1 MKALVEFVGA
11 GPGAEDLITVRGLRA
26 LEQADLVVYA
36 GSLVN
41 PAHLKACKA
50 NCTCLDSASMNLGE
64 QIEAMSDAALAGKRV
79 VRLHTGDPA
88 MYGAINEQIR
98 GLAQKGVAASI
109 IPGVSS
115 VFAAAAALGCELTS
129 PDVSQ
134 SVVLTRTPGRTPMP
148 QGEDAAAFART
159 GAMLVFFLSTGK
171 VGELM
176 RHLMEQGGLTEDTPA
191 AIVYRASWPDER
203 ILRGTVGDIA
213 RQAEEAGLGRQALV
227 IVGRALGANGT
238 ASRLYDADFSHGYRN
253 RLVSENFDGRC
264 ALYAFTDKG
273 LTRAREIAAGL
284 GLPTVL
290 HSTRPSNAEGIV
302 HIPAQDFDSRLA
314 ANWAQFDA
322 HIFIGATGIPF
333 RKATPLLRGKSID
346 PAVLACPES
355 GSHVIALTS
364 GHFGG
369 TNRLARRIARITGG
383 QAVIGSPADVN
394 GLPAFD
400 EAAAQE
406 HARILNPEAVRALN
420 AALLDGTP
428 IAFCGTRAVFERHFA
443 STGQVAFF
451 ENPQD
456 VTCGHAVLW
465 DSENTLPEEV
475 LYLDVSSRAFV
486 LGVGCRRGVKPQE
499 LRLVAERYLSEFGLN
514 AENIAGIA
522 TCTVKEDEPAI
533 LGLGEAWQVPV
544 AFHSAEELD
553 AVPVSAPSEKVREK
567 VGTAS
572 VCEAAC
578 LLSAGYGSIPQPT
591 LYAPKAAFGDVTL
604 ALARLPH
611 LSAPKATRG
620 QIVVVGLGSG
630 VPEQITPEVDAAL
643 RHCDTVAG
651 YSNYVDFIRDRI
663 IGKPIIQNGMMG
675 EVARCRATLEAAAAG
690 QEVCMVCS
698 GDPGILAM
706 AGLLFELRAREPEFA
721 DIPIRV
727 LPGITAANIA
737 AASLGAP
744 LQNGFS
750 LVSLSDLLVPSDEV
764 RQNLRA
770 VAQSAL
776 PVTLYNPAGRKRRRL
791 LAEALDIFRE
801 ARGGDILCAFVRHAG
816 RPEETRWIGRLADLP
831 ADDVDMSTLVLIG
844 SARTVT
850 DRGALFEARG
860 YAEKYLDKDAPAS
873 TADGR

>member
-50 NCTCLDSASMNLGE
+50 DCTCLDSASMNLGE

-88 MYGAINEQIR
+88 MYGTINEQIR

-176 RHLMEQGGLTEDTPA
+176 RHLMEQGGLAEDTPA

-302 HIPAQDFDSRLA
+302 HIPVQDFDSRLA

-333 RKATPLLRGKSID
+333 RKAAPLLRGKSID

-406 HARILNPEAVRALN
+406 HTRILNPEAVRALN
-420 AALLDGTP
+420 AALLDGSP

-591 LYAPKAAFGDVTL
+591 LYAPKSAFGDVTL

-611 LSAPKATRG
+611 LAVPQNG
-620 QIVVVGLGSG
+620 QGEIVVAGLGSG
-630 VPEQITPEVDAAL
+630 APGHITPDVDTAL
-643 RHCDTVAG
+643 RRCDTVAG
-651 YSNYVDFIRDRI
+651 YSHYVDFIRDRI
-663 IGKPIIQNGMMG
+663 AGKPVIQNGMKG
-675 EVARCRATLEAAAAG
+675 EVERCLSALEAALAG
-690 QEVCMVCS
+690 QNVCMVCS

-706 AGLLFELRAREPEFA
+706 AGLLYALRAREPRFG

-727 LPGITAANIA
+727 LPGITAATIA

-750 LVSLSDLLVPSDEV
+750 LVSLSDLLVSADEV
-764 RQNLRA
+764 RRNIRS
-770 VAQSAL
+770 VAQSLL
-776 PVTLYNPAGRKRRRL
+776 PVALYNPAGRKRRAL
-791 LAEALDIFRE
+791 LDETLAVFRE
-801 ARGGDILCAFVRHAG
+801 HRGGDVLCAYVKNAG
-816 RPEETRWIGRLADLP
+816 REQETKWVGKLSEFP
-831 ADDVDMSTLVLIG
+831 AAEVDMSTLIIIGGPRTRLDSGVLY
-844 SARTVT
+844 
-850 DRGALFEARG
+850 EPRG
-860 YAEKYLDKDAPAS
+860 YVEKYME
-873 TADGR
+873 

>member
-50 NCTCLDSASMNLGE
+50 DCTCLDSASMNLVE
-64 QIEAMSDAALAGKRV
+64 QIEAMSDAALTGKRV

-176 RHLMEQGGLTEDTPA
+176 RHLMEQGGLAEGTPA

-253 RLVSENFDGRC
+253 RLVSEDFDGRC

-290 HSTRPSNAEGIV
+290 HSTHPSGAEGIV

-333 RKATPLLRGKSID
+333 RKAAPLLRDKNID

-394 GLPAFD
+394 SLPAFD

-420 AALLDGTP
+420 AALLDGSP

-578 LLSAGYGSIPQPT
+578 LLSAGYGSIPQPA
-591 LYAPKAAFGDVTL
+591 LYAPKSAFGDVTL

-611 LSAPKATRG
+611 LPVPKSG
-620 QIVVVGLGSG
+620 QGEIVVAGLGSG
-630 VPEQITPEVDAAL
+630 APGHITPDVDTAI
-643 RHCDTVAG
+643 RRCDTVAG
-651 YSNYVDFIRDRI
+651 YSHYVDFIRDRI
-663 IGKPIIQNGMMG
+663 AGKPVIQNGMKG
-675 EVARCRATLEAAAAG
+675 EVERCLSALEAALAG
-690 QEVCMVCS
+690 QNVCMVCS

-706 AGLLFELRAREPEFA
+706 AGLLYELRTREPRFR

-727 LPGITAANIA
+727 LPGITAATIA
-737 AASLGAP
+737 ASSLGAP

-750 LVSLSDLLVPSDEV
+750 LVSLSDLLVSADEA
-764 RQNLRA
+764 RRNIRS
-770 VAQSAL
+770 VAQSLL
-776 PVTLYNPAGRKRRRL
+776 PVALYNPAGRKRRDL
-791 LAEALDIFRE
+791 LEETLAVFRE
-801 ARGGDILCAFVRHAG
+801 HRGEDVLCAYVKNAG
-816 RPEETRWIGRLADLP
+816 REQETKWLGKLSEFP
-831 ADDVDMSTLVLIG
+831 AAEVDMSTLIIIGGPRTRLDSGVLY
-844 SARTVT
+844 
-850 DRGALFEARG
+850 EPRG
-860 YAEKYLDKDAPAS
+860 YVEKYME
-873 TADGR
+873 

>member
-50 NCTCLDSASMNLGE
+50 DCTCLDSASMNLGE

-176 RHLMEQGGLTEDTPA
+176 RHLMEQGGLAEDTPA

-273 LTRAREIAAGL
+273 LTRAQEIAAGL

-302 HIPAQDFDSRLA
+302 HIPVQDFDSRLA

-333 RKATPLLRGKSID
+333 RKAAPLLRGKSID

-394 GLPAFD
+394 SLPAFD

-406 HARILNPEAVRALN
+406 YARILNPEAVRALN
-420 AALLDGTP
+420 AALLDGSP

-456 VTCGHAVLW
+456 VTCGHAILW

-514 AENIAGIA
+514 AENIASIA

-578 LLSAGYGSIPQPT
+578 LLSAGYGSIPQPA
-591 LYAPKAAFGDVTL
+591 LYAPKSAFGDVTL

-611 LSAPKATRG
+611 LPVPKSG
-620 QIVVVGLGSG
+620 QGEIVVAGLGSG
-630 VPEQITPEVDAAL
+630 APGHITPDVDTAL
-643 RHCDTVAG
+643 RRCDTVAG
-651 YSNYVDFIRDRI
+651 YSHYVDFIRDRI
-663 IGKPIIQNGMMG
+663 AGKPVIQNGMKG
-675 EVARCRATLEAAAAG
+675 EVERCLSALEAALDG
-690 QEVCMVCS
+690 QNVCMVCS

-706 AGLLFELRAREPEFA
+706 AGLLYELRAREPRFG

-727 LPGITAANIA
+727 LPGITAATIA

-750 LVSLSDLLVPSDEV
+750 LVSLSDLLVPADEV
-764 RQNLRA
+764 RRNIRS
-770 VAQSAL
+770 VAQSLL
-776 PVTLYNPAGRKRRRL
+776 PVALYNPAGRKRRAL
-791 LAEALDIFRE
+791 LDETLAVFRE
-801 ARGGDILCAFVRHAG
+801 HRGRDVLCAYVKNAG
-816 RPEETRWIGRLADLP
+816 REQETKWVGKLSEFP
-831 ADDVDMSTLVLIG
+831 AAEVDMSTLIIIGGPRTRLDSGVLY
-844 SARTVT
+844 
-850 DRGALFEARG
+850 EPRG
-860 YAEKYLDKDAPAS
+860 YVEKYME
-873 TADGR
+873 

>member
-50 NCTCLDSASMNLGE
+50 DCTCLDSASMNLGE
-64 QIEAMSDAALAGKRV
+64 QIEAMSDAALTGKRV

-176 RHLMEQGGLTEDTPA
+176 RHLMEQGGLAEGTPA

-253 RLVSENFDGRC
+253 RLVSEDFDGRC

-290 HSTRPSNAEGIV
+290 HSTHPSGAEGIV
-302 HIPAQDFDSRLA
+302 HIL
-314 ANWAQFDA
+314 
-322 HIFIGATGIPF
+322 IGATGIPF
-333 RKATPLLRGKSID
+333 RKAAPLLRDKNID

-394 GLPAFD
+394 SLPAFD

-420 AALLDGTP
+420 AALLDGSP

-544 AFHSAEELD
+544 AFHSAEEL
-553 AVPVSAPSEKVREK
+553 
-567 VGTAS
+567 
-572 VCEAAC
+572 
-578 LLSAGYGSIPQPT
+578 
-591 LYAPKAAFGDVTL
+591 YAPKSAFGDVTL

-611 LSAPKATRG
+611 LPVPKSG
-620 QIVVVGLGSG
+620 QGEIVVAGLGSG
-630 VPEQITPEVDAAL
+630 APGHITPDVDTAI
-643 RHCDTVAG
+643 RRCDTVAG
-651 YSNYVDFIRDRI
+651 YSHYVDFIRDRI
-663 IGKPIIQNGMMG
+663 AGKPVIQNGMKG
-675 EVARCRATLEAAAAG
+675 EVERCLSALEAALAG
-690 QEVCMVCS
+690 QNVCMVCS

-706 AGLLFELRAREPEFA
+706 AGLLYELRTREPRFR

-727 LPGITAANIA
+727 LPGITAATIA
-737 AASLGAP
+737 ASSLGAP

-750 LVSLSDLLVPSDEV
+750 LVSLSDLLVSADEV
-764 RQNLRA
+764 RRNIRS
-770 VAQSAL
+770 VAQSLL
-776 PVTLYNPAGRKRRRL
+776 PVALYNPAGRKRRDL
-791 LAEALDIFRE
+791 LEETLAVFRE
-801 ARGGDILCAFVRHAG
+801 HRGEDVLCAYVKNAG
-816 RPEETRWIGRLADLP
+816 REQETKWLGKLSEFP
-831 ADDVDMSTLVLIG
+831 AAEVDMSTLIIIGGPRTRLDSGVLY
-844 SARTVT
+844 
-850 DRGALFEARG
+850 EPRG
-860 YAEKYLDKDAPAS
+860 YVEKYME
-873 TADGR
+873 

>member
-50 NCTCLDSASMNLGE
+50 DCTCLDSASMNLGE
-64 QIEAMSDAALAGKRV
+64 QIEAMSDAALTGKRV

-176 RHLMEQGGLTEDTPA
+176 RHLMEQGGLAEGTPA

-253 RLVSENFDGRC
+253 RLVSEDFDGRC

-290 HSTRPSNAEGIV
+290 HSTHPSGAEGIV

-333 RKATPLLRGKSID
+333 RKAAPLLRDKNID

-394 GLPAFD
+394 SLPAFD

-420 AALLDGTP
+420 AALLDGSP

-578 LLSAGYGSIPQPT
+578 LLSAGYGSIPQPA
-591 LYAPKAAFGDVTL
+591 LYAPESASGDATL

-611 LSAPKATRG
+611 LPVPKSG
-620 QIVVVGLGSG
+620 QGEIVVAGLGSG
-630 VPEQITPEVDAAL
+630 APGHITPDVDTAI
-643 RHCDTVAG
+643 RRCDTVAG
-651 YSNYVDFIRDRI
+651 YSHYVDFIRDRI
-663 IGKPIIQNGMMG
+663 AGKPVIQNGMKG
-675 EVARCRATLEAAAAG
+675 EVERCLSALEAALAG
-690 QEVCMVCS
+690 QNVCMVCS

-706 AGLLFELRAREPEFA
+706 AGLLYELRTREPRFR

-727 LPGITAANIA
+727 LPGITAATIA
-737 AASLGAP
+737 ASSLGAP

-750 LVSLSDLLVPSDEV
+750 LVSLSDLLVSADEV
-764 RQNLRA
+764 RRNIRS
-770 VAQSAL
+770 VAQSLL
-776 PVTLYNPAGRKRRRL
+776 PVALYNPAGRKRRDL
-791 LAEALDIFRE
+791 LEETLAVFRE
-801 ARGGDILCAFVRHAG
+801 HRGEDVLCAYVKNAG
-816 RPEETRWIGRLADLP
+816 REQETKWLGKLSEFP
-831 ADDVDMSTLVLIG
+831 AAEVDMSTLIIIGGPRTRLDSGVLY
-844 SARTVT
+844 
-850 DRGALFEARG
+850 EPRG
-860 YAEKYLDKDAPAS
+860 YVEKYME
-873 TADGR
+873 

>member
-50 NCTCLDSASMNLGE
+50 DCTCLDSASMNLGE

-176 RHLMEQGGLTEDTPA
+176 RHLMEQGGLAEDTPA

-253 RLVSENFDGRC
+253 RLVSEDFDGRC

-290 HSTRPSNAEGIV
+290 HSTHPSGAEGIV

-333 RKATPLLRGKSID
+333 RKAAPLLRDKNID

-406 HARILNPEAVRALN
+406 HTRILNPKAVRALN

-443 STGQVAFF
+443 STGQVVFF
-451 ENPQD
+451 ENPQK

-465 DSENTLPEEV
+465 DSENTLPEGV
-475 LYLDVSSRAFV
+475 LHLDVSSRAFV

-514 AENIAGIA
+514 AENIASIA
-522 TCTVKEDEPAI
+522 TCTVKENEPAI

-578 LLSAGYGSIPQPT
+578 LLSAGYGSIPQPA
-591 LYAPKAAFGDVTL
+591 LYAPKSAFGDVTL

-611 LSAPKATRG
+611 LAVPQNG
-620 QIVVVGLGSG
+620 QGEIVVAGLGSG
-630 VPEQITPEVDAAL
+630 APGHITPDVDTAL
-643 RHCDTVAG
+643 RRCDTVAG
-651 YSNYVDFIRDRI
+651 YSHYVDFIRDRI
-663 IGKPIIQNGMMG
+663 AGKPVIQNGMKG
-675 EVARCRATLEAAAAG
+675 EVERCLSALEAALAG
-690 QEVCMVCS
+690 QNVCMVCS

-706 AGLLFELRAREPEFA
+706 AGLLYELRAREPRFG

-727 LPGITAANIA
+727 LPGITAATIA

-750 LVSLSDLLVPSDEV
+750 LVSLSDLLVPADEV
-764 RQNLRA
+764 RRNIRS
-770 VAQSAL
+770 VAQSLL
-776 PVTLYNPAGRKRRRL
+776 PVALYNPAGRKRRAL
-791 LAEALDIFRE
+791 LDETLAVFRE
-801 ARGGDILCAFVRHAG
+801 HRGRDVLCAYVKNAG
-816 RPEETRWIGRLADLP
+816 REQETKWVGKLSEFP
-831 ADDVDMSTLVLIG
+831 AAEVDMSTLIIIGGPRTRLDSGVLY
-844 SARTVT
+844 
-850 DRGALFEARG
+850 EPRG
-860 YAEKYLDKDAPAS
+860 YVEKYME
-873 TADGR
+873 